1 MLFSTHVLSE
11 AERLCDRIA
20 IVHAGRV
27 LAVGTQDE
35 LRERTGATWL
45 EDVYR
50 ALVAEVEGAA
60 EEAPSEEPTTP

>member
-1 MLFSTHVLSE
+1 VLSE

-27 LAVGTQDE
+27 LAVGTQEE
-35 LRERTGATWL
+35 LRARTGATWL

-50 ALVAEVEGAA
+50 ALVAEVEGQTA
-60 EEAPSEEPTTP
+60 